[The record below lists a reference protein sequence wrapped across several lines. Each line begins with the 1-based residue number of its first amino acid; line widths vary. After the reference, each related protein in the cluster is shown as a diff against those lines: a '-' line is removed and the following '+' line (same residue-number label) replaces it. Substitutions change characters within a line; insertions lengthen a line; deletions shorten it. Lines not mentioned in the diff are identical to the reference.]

1 MKITNI
7 IGYVLSSPYGDGKVF
22 GQPKGVKSIGIVE
35 VHTDSGLIGIGE
47 TYSAIYTP
55 ELIPEIVNLYSRLL
69 TGSDPLDNQLIN
81 QKAVIPFIG
90 KNGLLKSVFGAI
102 DIACWDIKSKATK
115 KPLWKLIN
123 EEKYN
128 STLKV
133 YASGGSAIYTPNEII
148 TDTNKAIM
156 LGFDSYKM
164 RVGINSWD
172 QDLKRIEAARNTLNK
187 NNLMIDA
194 IMGTIN
200 PQWTTE
206 IAIERINDI
215 FDFNPYWLEEP
226 LTSDNLNGYT
236 QLTKLNKV
244 KIACG
249 ESLTN
254 WLDFESFITN
264 NAINILQV
272 DATHCG
278 GITTAIKIINLAEK
292 FKIPVAMHIWGSTI
306 ALLANANLALAFDTV
321 KWFEIPLVELNLSND
336 IYTNPY
342 KISENKIQ
350 FNLSESDGFDIEI
363 SKKNK
368 LKYSF
373 IQESGY
379 KI

>member
-1 MKITNI
+1 
-7 IGYVLSSPYGDGKVF
+7 
-22 GQPKGVKSIGIVE
+22 
-35 VHTDSGLIGIGE
+35 
-47 TYSAIYTP
+47 
-55 ELIPEIVNLYSRLL
+55 
-69 TGSDPLDNQLIN
+69 
-81 QKAVIPFIG
+81 
-90 KNGLLKSVFGAI
+90 
-102 DIACWDIKSKATK
+102 
-115 KPLWKLIN
+115 
-123 EEKYN
+123 
-128 STLKV
+128 
-133 YASGGSAIYTPNEII
+133 
-148 TDTNKAIM
+148 
-156 LGFDSYKM
+156 M